1 MTSNDTGSN
10 DTGSNDTGS
19 NDTSSNDAY
28 PQQASKESYELFVR
42 GEVTASEEGLARLRE
57 DERLAEL
64 VDRFGPYSWTLHT
77 PFFAT
82 ARAIVGQRI
91 SGRSAQTTFR
101 RLMQVTGLEPERV
114 LAASDDELRNAGLPK
129 SKVRY
134 LREVATVAQDGGLDD
149 LFALSDD
156 DAKDVLTEITGVGP
170 WTAEMVLMF
179 SLGRCDVWP
188 VGDLGVVQAAEGI
201 YDVDKKGL
209 GALGERFRPYRS
221 AATWY
226 FWRWSEAR

>member
-1 MTSNDTGSN
+1 MSSNDRSK
-10 DTGSNDTGS
+10 D
-19 NDTSSNDAY
+19 SSNDAY
-28 PQQASKESYELFVR
+28 PQQASKESYEPFIR
-42 GEVTASEEGLARLRE
+42 GEVTASDEGLARLRE
-57 DERLAEL
+57 DEALAEL
-64 VDRFGPYSWTLHT
+64 IERFGPYSWTLHT

-91 SGRSAQTTFR
+91 SGKSAQTTFR
-101 RLMQVTGLEPERV
+101 RLMQVTGLEPSRL
-114 LAASDDELRNAGLPK
+114 LATSEDELRGAGLPR

-134 LREVATVAQDGGLDD
+134 LREVATVAEQGGLDE
-149 LFALSDD
+149 LFELSDEA
-156 DAKDVLTEITGVGP
+156 AKDVLSDITGVGP

-188 VGDLGVVQAAEGI
+188 VGDLGVVQAAEGL

-209 GALGERFRPYRS
+209 TELGERFRPYRS